1 MKTRTRSQ
9 NWDALKQTERANKS
23 DPSRFAGIPKGAPAL
38 LRAQR
43 FGEKAAKFGLDWDAA
58 DSVLTKLNEELSEF
72 QDAYDKSDK
81 QKQLEEFGDL
91 LFTLVNIS
99 RHLDI
104 DAESAL
110 QQANRKFEQ
119 RARFVESAITASGAE
134 SNPEEIDRLWADS
147 KKNTPRS

>member
-1 MKTRTRSQ
+1 M
-9 NWDALKQTERANKS
+9 
-23 DPSRFAGIPKGAPAL
+23 
-38 LRAQR
+38 
-43 FGEKAAKFGLDWDAA
+43 
-58 DSVLTKLNEELSEF
+58 SEF

-99 RHLDI
+99 RHLNI